1 MIIGNKLS
9 EQKGEREKRQPCSC
23 ANGLLVTKTK
33 RKWKLKWLL
42 GGLERGG
49 VLRGVWLWLLALWF
63 VMFLVVNAL
72 LGLSASRC
80 YDGGVPL
87 GVAEAGAGRA
97 VWHHAQVFS
106 ATGGAAGHVDGASPV
121 KWQETAGETGGLGSG
136 LVTVSTAPRERAQI
150 LAVAVGAPAPTAR
163 AQVGA
168 SPVVRH
174 GSDHIWQISRT
185 TTQLSVT
192 NFMGEEGSG
201 FHWCRLVWGWRWVG
215 WLKKKEIQTKIRKN
229 ERNITR
235 VNEGQ

>member
-42 GGLERGG
+42 GGIERGG

-121 KWQETAGETGGLGSG
+121 KRQETAGETGRLGPG
-136 LVTVSTAPRERAQI
+136 LVAVSTAPRERAQI

-174 GSDHIWQISRT
+174 GSDHMTNKPDDDTVKRNEFYGWGVRVSLVQIGVR
-185 TTQLSVT
+185 LAV
-192 NFMGEEGSG
+192 SG
-201 FHWCRLVWGWRWVG
+201 VVE
-215 WLKKKEIQTKIRKN
+215 K
-229 ERNITR
+229 ERNT
-235 VNEGQ
+235 NKD

>member
-1 MIIGNKLS
+1 MRKWTACNENKL
-9 EQKGEREKRQPCSC
+9 
-23 ANGLLVTKTK
+23 
-33 RKWKLKWLL
+33 KWKFIKKWLL
-42 GGLERGG
+42 GGIERGG

-121 KWQETAGETGGLGSG
+121 KRQETAGETGRLGPG
-136 LVTVSTAPRERAQI
+136 LVAVSTAPRERAQI

-174 GSDHIWQISRT
+174 GSDHMTNKPDDDTVKRNEFYGWGVRVSLVQIGVR
-185 TTQLSVT
+185 LAV
-192 NFMGEEGSG
+192 SG
-201 FHWCRLVWGWRWVG
+201 VVE
-215 WLKKKEIQTKIRKN
+215 K
-229 ERNITR
+229 ERNT
-235 VNEGQ
+235 NKD

>member
-1 MIIGNKLS
+1 MRKWTACN
-9 EQKGEREKRQPCSC
+9 E
-23 ANGLLVTKTK
+23 NKTK
-33 RKWKLKWLL
+33 MKSYQKWLL
-42 GGLERGG
+42 GGIERGG

-121 KWQETAGETGGLGSG
+121 KRQETAGETGGLGSG

-174 GSDHIWQISRT
+174 GSDHM
-185 TTQLSVT
+185 T
-192 NFMGEEGSG
+192 NKPDDDTVKRNEFY
-201 FHWCRLVWGWRWVG
+201 GWRGVRVSLVQIG
-215 WLKKKEIQTKIRKN
+215 VRLAVSGVVEK
-229 ERNITR
+229 ERNT
-235 VNEGQ
+235 NKD